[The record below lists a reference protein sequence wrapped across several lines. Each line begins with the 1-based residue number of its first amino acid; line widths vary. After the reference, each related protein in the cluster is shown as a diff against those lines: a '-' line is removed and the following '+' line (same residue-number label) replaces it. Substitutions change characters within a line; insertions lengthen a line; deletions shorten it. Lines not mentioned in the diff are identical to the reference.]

1 VDGSPAG
8 TAQDALAAE
17 ELTPEEE
24 VALAARDQ
32 AWTEGLMAV
41 RAGMVG
47 NRYVR
52 ALRWVVLGVVVV
64 VVGLMV
70 RNIATHTDPLAYFLQ
85 TIVYGLGSGSLYALI
100 ALGYTMV
107 YGIIELINFAHA
119 DVVSI
124 GGFISLT
131 MVTAFGFKEGVVN
144 GPLVMVALVLI
155 TAATMILCGLLNITI
170 ERVAYRP
177 LRNAPRVSPLITA
190 AGMSFVLEGLMFLW
204 KGPVNNHYPDLIP
217 AGQLTMIG
225 ATVRIK
231 DAVVVLLALL
241 LVLALDT
248 FVTRSKLG
256 KAMRATAQDRDAAS
270 LMGIDINRTIAAT
283 FFIGAVLAGFAGTM
297 YGLYFSNIAFD
308 LGFATGLIAF
318 TSAVL
323 GGIGNIRGAALGG
336 LCIGMFEAFWNSYF
350 LSEWTQVMIFVILTL
365 VLLFRPSGL
374 LGMRVPD
381 RT

>member
-1 VDGSPAG
+1 
-8 TAQDALAAE
+8 
-17 ELTPEEE
+17 
-24 VALAARDQ
+24 
-32 AWTEGLMAV
+32 MAV

-52 ALRWVVLGVVVV
+52 ALRWLVLGAVIVVLL
-64 VVGLMV
+64 LMA
-70 RNIATHTDPLAYFLQ
+70 RSIATHGLAYLLQ
-85 TIVYGLGSGSLYALI
+85 TIVYGLAGGSLYALI

-119 DVVSI
+119 DVVSF

-131 MVTAFGFKEGVVN
+131 MVSAFGFSEGVVN
-144 GPLVMVALVLI
+144 GPLVMVGLVLI
-155 TAATMILCGLLNITI
+155 TVVTMLVCGTLNITI

-190 AGMSFVLEGLMFLW
+190 AGMSFVLEGIMFLW

-217 AGQLTMIG
+217 AGSVTAFG
-225 ATVRIK
+225 TTVRIK
-231 DAVVVLLALL
+231 DALVVVLALL
-241 LVLALDT
+241 LMLALDT

-283 FFIGAVLAGFAGTM
+283 FFIGALLAGFAGTM
-297 YGLYFSNIAFD
+297 YGLYFGNIVFD
-308 LGFATGLIAF
+308 LGFATGLVAF
-318 TSAVL
+318 TAAVL

-350 LSEWTQVMIFVILTL
+350 VSAWTQVMIFVILTL